1 MRHLELHSKN
11 KRKDSS
17 KLKYMESLMQASIVR
32 PKNNLWLNSPKI
44 NQRFDRNQTLFRNNL
59 WEFSTRCLEDF
70 NSYIYLDCQSEVKYF
85 LGDIEHENATRVV
98 FLIFYF
104 KTSPM
109 LLILCSC
116 CNCFKQSVLEGFNI
130 LFLVWTSWW
139 YALSSLWSKGSVG
152 RTKGLSNVLLI

>member
-17 KLKYMESLMQASIVR
+17 KLKYMEFLMQASIVR

-85 LGDIEHENATRVV
+85 LRG
-98 FLIFYF
+98 Y
-104 KTSPM
+104 
-109 LLILCSC
+109 
-116 CNCFKQSVLEGFNI
+116 
-130 LFLVWTSWW
+130 
-139 YALSSLWSKGSVG
+139 
-152 RTKGLSNVLLI
+152 

>member
-1 MRHLELHSKN
+1 
-11 KRKDSS
+11 
-17 KLKYMESLMQASIVR
+17 MQASIVR

-59 WEFSTRCLEDF
+59 WEFFTRCLEDF
-70 NSYIYLDCQSEVKYF
+70 NSYIHLDCQSEVKYF

-109 LLILCSC
+109 LLNLCSC
-116 CNCFKQSVLEGFNI
+116 
-130 LFLVWTSWW
+130 
-139 YALSSLWSKGSVG
+139 
-152 RTKGLSNVLLI
+152 